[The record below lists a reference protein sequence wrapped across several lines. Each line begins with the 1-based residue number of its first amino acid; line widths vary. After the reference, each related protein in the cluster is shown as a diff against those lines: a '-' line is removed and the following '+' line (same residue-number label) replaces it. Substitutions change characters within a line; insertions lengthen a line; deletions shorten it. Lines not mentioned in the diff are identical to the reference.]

1 MDAIEEL
8 KNVDFKLREQE
19 IAYIF
24 TLIGNNRDYLEEQ
37 KTLKDV
43 LYALADLID
52 NDYQS
57 DDNNN
62 HLIIKS

>member
-1 MDAIEEL
+1 MLIL
-8 KNVDFKLREQE
+8 SLGNKKQL
-19 IAYIF
+19 IF
-24 TLIGNNRDYLEEQ
+24 FLIGNNRDYLEEQ

-57 DDNNN
+57 DDNNK